1 MERTVRQFHKSPGM
15 LDPDRGAAM
24 IAEDFGFEDIARGE
38 TLGGNEV
45 YKPDQH
51 HWREAFP
58 DGLCE
63 AENVIV
69 SQCGEILLAC
79 SPTRVLR
86 DVPGDCRWP
95 VRLLVRALEK
105 GCPSEFREAAY
116 WPWGGIS
123 SRVSRQRRFTCRAGS
138 PRGIS
143 LRRLCCHLLP
153 RRCPR

>member
-69 SQCGEILLAC
+69 SQCGKSSWHAAPHE
-79 SPTRVLR
+79 SFETF
-86 DVPGDCRWP
+86 
-95 VRLLVRALEK
+95 RAIAD
-105 GCPSEFREAAY
+105 GQS
-116 WPWGGIS
+116 GS
-123 SRVSRQRRFTCRAGS
+123 SFAR
-138 PRGIS
+138 
-143 LRRLCCHLLP
+143 
-153 RRCPR
+153 